1 MLIAEEKLNHE
12 CRRHIT
18 NLNEK
23 VEELKGD
30 LKKHYEMLKEFAEDR
45 KTAIDDV
52 AEKNSIKQVMEEYI
66 LLGRKRSWT

>member
-1 MLIAEEKLNHE
+1 M
-12 CRRHIT
+12 
-18 NLNEK
+18 NEK

-66 LLGRKRSWT
+66 LLGRKRS